1 MRISYLNI
9 RELNTKKKWGKVT
22 WIGQSTFQHVSVYTQ
37 NTERETPKE
46 IGDSPRET
54 LNANLLVVLALNFYR
69 EGLPCMED
77 PIKFNQSRWERWVR
91 ILFLLLHIFMY
102 VYSWCGG
109 PELLDDISCQVQM
122 STAPSPG
129 NNQCLQSVGGHR
141 PSARIRARAPC
152 SCSETIARR
161 RYGGR
166 CRGLQELQWTW
177 NVPQQTRRI
186 RCFTLHTEPIGNS
199 KFSRGHVGA
208 TQWENR
214 WACLFEG
221 GKKKT
226 DLPGS
231 CEQKRLPVTR
241 PRRMRVGWSQLRLY
255 GCVSTHPFASTYFFY
270 RCLNASRGSI
280 FWRLLRFQ
288 RIDANLPLLC
298 PNKPWTQI
306 GLNRSHASHAS
317 SLAARLVASRKKQH
331 PTAICFTVLSRHGYF
346 VLLVI
351 AKGFLEKKGS
361 HRNASIFSCRAK
373 LMRRF
378 FLLLLLLRNSTW
390 APKGLGLY
398 PQNSL
403 STFQRQW

>member
-9 RELNTKKKWGKVT
+9 RELNTKKKKKWGKVT

-177 NVPQQTRRI
+177 NVPQQARRI

-199 KFSRGHVGA
+199 KFSPGHVGA

-221 GKKKT
+221 GKK
-226 DLPGS
+226 
-231 CEQKRLPVTR
+231 
-241 PRRMRVGWSQLRLY
+241 RR
-255 GCVSTHPFASTYFFY
+255 
-270 RCLNASRGSI
+270 I
-280 FWRLLRFQ
+280 
-288 RIDANLPLLC
+288 C
-298 PNKPWTQI
+298 PAPA
-306 GLNRSHASHAS
+306 NRSVVQDQDGWGLGGPNFDCMGVYRRIL
-317 SLAARLVASRKKQH
+317 SL
-331 PTAICFTVLSRHGYF
+331 PPI
-346 VLLVI
+346 
-351 AKGFLEKKGS
+351 
-361 HRNASIFSCRAK
+361 
-373 LMRRF
+373 F
-378 FLLLLLLRNSTW
+378 FLQVLKCIKRVNILT
-390 APKGLGLY
+390 APTVPKD
-398 PQNSL
+398 
-403 STFQRQW
+403 RR

>member
-1 MRISYLNI
+1 
-9 RELNTKKKWGKVT
+9 
-22 WIGQSTFQHVSVYTQ
+22 
-37 NTERETPKE
+37 
-46 IGDSPRET
+46 
-54 LNANLLVVLALNFYR
+54 
-69 EGLPCMED
+69 
-77 PIKFNQSRWERWVR
+77 
-91 ILFLLLHIFMY
+91 
-102 VYSWCGG
+102 
-109 PELLDDISCQVQM
+109 M

-177 NVPQQTRRI
+177 NVPQQARRI

-199 KFSRGHVGA
+199 KFSPGHVGA

-221 GKKKT
+221 GEKKT

-231 CEQKRLPVTR
+231 CEQKRRTR

-255 GCVSTHPFASTYFFY
+255 GCVSTHPFASLYFFY
-270 RCLNASRGSI
+270 RCLNASSGSRV
-280 FWRLLRFQ
+280 WRLLRFQ

-317 SLAARLVASRKKQH
+317 SLAARLVSSRKKQH

-351 AKGFLEKKGS
+351 AKGFLEKKKEVIGT
-361 HRNASIFSCRAK
+361 HRSSLAA
-373 LMRRF
+373 
-378 FLLLLLLRNSTW
+378 RN
-390 APKGLGLY
+390 
-398 PQNSL
+398 
-403 STFQRQW
+403 